1 MRGRALRLIM
11 TAAPEH
17 PWLKSYPAGI
27 DWQAR
32 FEPQPIFALL
42 DEAAR
47 RWPHRPAIDFLGRRW
62 SWLKLK
68 ALVERAAIGFQK
80 LGVTKGTKVGLFLPN
95 CPQFLIAYYGVLK
108 AGGTVVNFSPL
119 YSEAELAAQIE
130 DSHTDLMV
138 TLDVKALYPK
148 MAAMLGQTRLQ
159 RLIVGNLPEVL
170 PFPKNWLYRL
180 AKRAEVAAVPRD
192 ERHVRFA
199 DLIEG
204 DERFFRAV
212 EIEPEQ
218 DVAVLQYTG
227 GTTGLPKGAMLT
239 HANVWANAHQAGLW
253 FHGLDEGAEKMLG
266 VLPFFHVF
274 AMTVVMNLSVLV
286 GAEIVLHPRFE
297 LIAVLNDIRRK
308 RPTLLPGVPTMFAAI
323 NHHQRI
329 ADYDLTSLKMCI
341 SGGAPLPLE
350 VKQAFERLTGAK
362 LVEGYGLTEASPV
375 VTCNPLFGLNKPGSI
390 GLPLPGTVV
399 MVTDRDDPD
408 RVLAQGEPGELCV
421 EGPQVMAGYWMRP
434 QATREAIRRG
444 RLHTGD
450 VGYIDGDG
458 YVFLIDRIKD
468 LILVGGFNVYPRYV
482 EDAIYQHPAV
492 EEVTVVGVPDDYRGQ
507 SPKAFVKLKP
517 AHALTEAELLGFLRE
532 RLGKHELPREVEF
545 RDTLPKTMIG
555 KLSKKEL
562 AAEER
567 AKRGGGKG

>member
-1 MRGRALRLIM
+1 M
-11 TAAPEH
+11 TAPEH

-27 DWQAR
+27 DWHAR
-32 FEPQPIFALL
+32 IEPQPVHALL

-62 SWLKLK
+62 TWLKLK
-68 ALVERAAIGFQK
+68 ALADRAALNFQK
-80 LGVTKGTKVGLFLPN
+80 LGVTRGTKVGLFLPN
-95 CPQFLIAYYGVLK
+95 CPQFMIAYYGVLK

-119 YSEAELAAQIE
+119 YSETELAAQIE

-138 TLDVKALYPK
+138 TLDVKVLYPK

-170 PFPKNWLYRL
+170 PFPQSWLYRL

-192 ERHVRFA
+192 QRHVRFA
-199 DLIEG
+199 DLIDG

-212 EIEPEQ
+212 EIEPQ
-218 DVAVLQYTG
+218 TDVAVLQYTG
-227 GTTGLPKGAMLT
+227 GTTGIPKGAMLT
-239 HANVWANAHQAGLW
+239 HANVWANTRQAGLW
-253 FHGLDEGAEKMLG
+253 FHGLDEGAERMLG

-274 AMTVVMNLSVLV
+274 AMTAVMNLSVLV
-286 GAEIVLHPRFE
+286 GAEIVMHPRFE
-297 LIAVLNDIRRK
+297 LLAVLRDIVRK

-323 NHHQRI
+323 SHHPRI
-329 ADYDLTSLKMCI
+329 ADYDLTSLRMCI

-350 VKQAFERLTGAK
+350 VKQAFERLSGAR

-399 MVTDRDDPD
+399 TVTDREDPD
-408 RVLAQGEPGELCV
+408 RVLAQGEPGEICV

-434 QATREAIRRG
+434 QATREVIRRG

-450 VGYIDGDG
+450 VGYVDGDG

-468 LILVGGFNVYPRYV
+468 LILCGGFNVYPRYV

-492 EEVTVVGVPDDYRGQ
+492 EEVTVVGVPDEYRGQ

-517 AHALTEAELLGFLRE
+517 GQALTESELLGFLRE
-532 RLGKHELPREVEF
+532 RLGKHEIPREVEF

-562 AAEER
+562 AAEEQAR
-567 AKRGGGKG
+567 RGGKG

>member
-1 MRGRALRLIM
+1 M
-11 TAAPEH
+11 TAPAH

-32 FEPQPIFALL
+32 IEPQPVTALL
-42 DEAAR
+42 DQAAR
-47 RWPHRPAIDFLGRRW
+47 RWPHRQAIDFLGRRW
-62 SWLKLK
+62 SWQKLK
-68 ALVERAAIGFQK
+68 ALVERAALGFQK
-80 LGVTKGTKVGLFLPN
+80 LGVGKGSKVGLFLPN

-170 PFPKNWLYRL
+170 PFPQSWLYRL
-180 AKRAEVAAVPRD
+180 AKLAEVAAVPRD
-192 ERHVRFA
+192 ARHVRFR
-199 DLIEG
+199 DLIDA
-204 DERFFRAV
+204 DERFFRPV
-212 EIEPEQ
+212 EIEPEK

-227 GTTGLPKGAMLT
+227 GTTGIPKGAMLT
-239 HANVWANAHQAGLW
+239 HANVWANTHQAGMW
-253 FHGLDEGAEKMLG
+253 FHGLDEGAETMLG

-286 GAEIVLHPRFE
+286 GATIVMHPRFE
-297 LIAVLNDIRRK
+297 LIAVLNDIKRK

-323 NHHQRI
+323 SHHPRI

-399 MVTDRDDPD
+399 TVTDRENPD
-408 RVLAQGEPGELCV
+408 RVLAQGEPGEICV

-434 QATREAIRRG
+434 QATREVIRRG

-450 VGYIDGDG
+450 VGYVDGDG

-468 LILVGGFNVYPRYV
+468 LILCGGFNVYPRYV

-517 AHALTEAELLGFLRE
+517 GQALTESELLGFLRE

-545 RDTLPKTMIG
+545 RDALPKTMIG

-567 AKRGGGKG
+567 AKQGGKG